1 MSFIHWETLFFF
13 LGLFILVGGIE
24 EAGVISALAQHVLT
38 LTDGDLFLSSGLLIW
53 LAAMASAFVDNI
65 PFTATMI
72 PLISHMQQ
80 IMGSQA
86 DFLWWSLAL
95 GACFGGNGTIIGA
108 SPNLLMVA
116 MAEKEGYAIS
126 FLKYMKAGF
135 PLTVLSV
142 AIAHLYVIVRYFM
155 F

>member
-1 MSFIHWETLFFF
+1 MSFIYWETLFFF
-13 LGLFILVGGIE
+13 LGLFIVVGGIE
-24 EAGVISALAQHVLT
+24 EAVIINALAQYVLT

-72 PLISHMQQ
+72 PLIAHMQQ
-80 IMGSQA
+80 IMGSQV
-86 DFLWWSLAL
+86 DFLWWALAL

-126 FLKYMKAGF
+126 FLKYMKAVF